1 MEVIIVKGLTKPD
14 KLLVLCQENAVHLLD
29 LKVKSF
35 GCRRKTRARR
45 EAVAD
50 KLSTPK
56 PTDTCTDV
64 QPLRVLNETVLVHWK
79 HLNKY
84 LLESRTVVNLQCY
97 TEVATVEL
105 SHILGE
111 FCKDASLN

>member
-1 MEVIIVKGLTKPD
+1 MKGLTKPD

-50 KLSTPK
+50 KLSAPK
-56 PTDTCTDV
+56 HTDTCTDV
-64 QPLRVLNETVLVHWK
+64 QPLSFLKETVLVHWK
-79 HLNKY
+79 HLKKH
-84 LLESRTVVNLQCY
+84 LLQNRTAVNHKCY
-97 TEVATVEL
+97 AEVAIVEL
-105 SHILGE
+105 PHVLGG
-111 FCKDASLN
+111 SSVWMPR